1 MRLLPR
7 LRTLLTDLTSMVL
20 LSTLNSQETNPVRAE
35 MLSLLENQTPFSV
48 VTSVSIP
55 LKRVSEHSS
64 PSLEKLLLFV
74 LHWMPKVED
83 PRVSATLSS
92 LTPLLQL
99 PLLPTKMD
107 RSLMAVVLDLISPT
121 LAEVE
126 VVVAEAAVV
135 VSVEAVVEAVALEVA
150 VVEAVALE
158 VVAAEVTVVVV
169 VASVAVVVAIEEV
182 VAEVVEDAEAL
193 MLIRTLTKEALLPSK
208 EPRCRSE
215 CPLYEVNLAVKSLIN
230 GSLVL

>member
-135 VSVEAVVEAVALEVA
+135 VSVEAVEAVALEVA